1 MRKAISRP
9 PALSAPR
16 IARSST
22 HTPAYSG
29 IGTNCAIISA
39 LSARASA
46 GVCSS
51 TGFRP
56 SAFPASRIACNFA
69 STGILPILSPRE
81 AATIHDRKIHRM
93 TKNRVTIMGSYVAD
107 VAFRIDRLPT
117 WGETRMGQFFQ
128 LGPGGKGSNQA
139 VAAARAGAN
148 VAFISKLGPD
158 PFGDMART
166 MYRKEGIDTQYIF
179 ASPNPTGAAAILIDA
194 ARGEN
199 AIIVV
204 PGACFE
210 LTPAEVDQATALIAS
225 SSIFVT
231 QLELPLPTVEHGLR
245 LAHTHGIPTILNP
258 APVATLPDSIYP
270 LCDYLTPNETEASA
284 LTGIPVTDLA
294 SAEEAASSLL
304 ALGVRNVILTLG
316 AQGALIKTPTLTRHI
331 PA

>member
-1 MRKAISRP
+1 
-9 PALSAPR
+9 
-16 IARSST
+16 
-22 HTPAYSG
+22 
-29 IGTNCAIISA
+29 
-39 LSARASA
+39 
-46 GVCSS
+46 
-51 TGFRP
+51 
-56 SAFPASRIACNFA
+56 
-69 STGILPILSPRE
+69 
-81 AATIHDRKIHRM
+81 M

-117 WGETRMGQFFQ
+117 WGETRMGQSFQ

-148 VAFISKLGPD
+148 VSFISKLGPD
-158 PFGDMART
+158 PFGEIART
-166 MYRKEGIDTQYIF
+166 LYRAEGIDTQYVF
-179 ASPNPTGAAAILIDA
+179 SSPNPTGAAAILIDA

-225 SSIFVT
+225 SSIFVA
-231 QLELPLPTVEHGLR
+231 QLELPLATVEHGLR
-245 LAHTHGIPTILNP
+245 LAHTHGVPTILNP
-258 APVATLPDSIYP
+258 APAAILPDSIYP
-270 LCDYLTPNETEASA
+270 LCDYLTPNETEATA

-316 AQGALIKTPTLTRHI
+316 SQGALIKTPTLTRQISAVDAGPIVETTGAGDAFNGGLATALAEGMNLVEATQFACAVAGISVTRPGTAPSMPHRAEI
-331 PA
+331 DAIRVAI